1 MVLAMKIAQSPSDQ
15 VVNIVSLS
23 ISAAGI
29 ENDIQVHSF
38 VVFHMSVNDN
48 DLSGFLVNLLR

>member
-1 MVLAMKIAQSPSDQ
+1 MKIAQSPSDQ

-48 DLSGFLVNLLR
+48 DLSGFLVNLFR